1 MSERPDRPDRQA
13 AGLQVE
19 GLCHAFGARTVVHEA
34 DLAVNPGEI
43 LCLFGPSGCGK
54 STLLRVIAGLERLQS
69 GRIEINGRRVADPSL
84 HVPPED
90 RSVTLLFQDFAL
102 FPHLSVMD
110 NVTFG
115 LRHLSP
121 AGREERANEVLRQV
135 GMLDYASRF
144 PHTLSG
150 GEQQRVA
157 LARARAPRPRGMLLD
172 EPFSSLDVRLK
183 NKLRDLVLHVLKKT
197 TAATIVVTHD
207 PEEAMFMGDRIA
219 VMWQGR
225 IVQTGT
231 PQELYNAPATPFVA
245 GLFGEVNRITGQVH
259 EGHVHTPLGRICA
272 PGFAEGATVDILMR
286 PESLALGPPG
296 VGDGPGANARVEMS
310 RMLGHTNV
318 VHLSVS
324 GSDGASVHLH
334 ARTMGPILPHPDE
347 EVGIRLDED
356 QVFLFPAEARSEES
370 DL

>member
-1 MSERPDRPDRQA
+1 MTDHSNSHT
-13 AGLQVE
+13 GLRVE
-19 GLCHAFGARTVVHEA
+19 GVSHAFGARTVISEA
-34 DLAVNPGEI
+34 SLAVKPGEI

-54 STLLRVIAGLERLQS
+54 STLLRLIAGLERLQCGS
-69 GRIEINGRRVADPSL
+69 IEINGQLVADGAD
-84 HVPPED
+84 HVAPED

-115 LRHLSP
+115 LRHLRP
-121 AGREERANEVLRQV
+121 AEREKRAHEVLRQV
-135 GMLDYASRF
+135 GMLDYARQF

-157 LARARAPRPRGMLLD
+157 LARARAPRPRLMLLD
-172 EPFSSLDVRLK
+172 EPFSSLDVGLK
-183 NKLRDLVLHVLKKT
+183 NKLRDLVLHVLKQT
-197 TAATIVVTHD
+197 TAATVVVTHD

-225 IVQTGT
+225 IVQVGT

-245 GLFGEVNRITGQVH
+245 GLFGEVNRITGKVRA
-259 EGHVHTPLGRICA
+259 GHVQTTLGRFCA
-272 PGFAEGATVDILMR
+272 PGFAEGAAVDILMR
-286 PESLALGPPG
+286 PESLRLGPLG
-296 VGDGPGANARVEMS
+296 EGDDTAVTGRVEMS

-324 GSDGASVHLH
+324 ESDGTSVHLH
-334 ARTMGPILPHPDE
+334 ARTMGPILPSPDD

-356 QVFLFPAEARSEES
+356 QVLLFPAGGAVGNVDR
-370 DL
+370 